1 MARVEGRALADDV
14 LFAPG
19 NVFSVSQ
26 SAGSFMRFNVAM
38 MEDPKIFRVLQS
50 AMTECAA
57 GIVKSGRGGG
67 GSSVGASTSTGY

>member
-50 AMTECAA
+50 AMTECARTRVHELP
-57 GIVKSGRGGG
+57 I
-67 GSSVGASTSTGY
+67 GSSSLRTWMTPG